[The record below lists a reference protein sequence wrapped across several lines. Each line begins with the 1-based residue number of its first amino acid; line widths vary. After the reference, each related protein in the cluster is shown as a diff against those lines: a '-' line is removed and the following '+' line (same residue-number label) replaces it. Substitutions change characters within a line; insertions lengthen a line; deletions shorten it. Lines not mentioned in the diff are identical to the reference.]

1 MVFFQNLRRTF
12 ICFLKLLQ
20 EITFVI
26 IKLIHMN
33 KSSVQADR
41 ILTQFQWHET
51 LRRITWLLSSMC
63 FQNCTLGFEC
73 EAMLAV

>member
-1 MVFFQNLRRTF
+1 
-12 ICFLKLLQ
+12 
-20 EITFVI
+20 
-26 IKLIHMN
+26 MN
-33 KSSVQADR
+33 RSSVQADR

-63 FQNCTLGFEC
+63 VQNCTLRFEC